1 MERKKQL
8 IRLTNYSFEVLHE
21 LIANTPAEELDKSG
35 LVDQWSFKDHI
46 AHLTHWLDR
55 FNHRLIKRDKN
66 YKEVTDFDKENSHIW
81 QLTHDLD
88 WQVILNNLEKAYMEV
103 TQYLRSLTEEDL
115 IATDMLYPPD
125 KRPLWD
131 AILSNTCAHTITHVG
146 LIYNERGNRQK
157 SVELLERIMDDL
169 ESFDPSPKWRGTNIY
184 NLACLH
190 ALAGN
195 QSKALEL
202 LQESLS
208 LSTALVEWAPKDT
221 DLKSLWELPTFIEMT
236 HPVLH

>member
-21 LIANTPAEELDKSG
+21 LIANTPAEELVKSG
-35 LVDQWSFKDHI
+35 QVDQWSFKDHM

-81 QLTHDLD
+81 QLMHNQE
-88 WQVILNNLEKAYMEV
+88 WQMILSNLEKAYMEV
-103 TQYLRSLTEEDL
+103 TQYLRSLSEEDL

-146 LIYNERGNRQK
+146 LIYNERGNFQK
-157 SVELLERIMDDL
+157 SVELLEKIMDDL
-169 ESFDPSPKWRGTNIY
+169 QEFDPSPKWRGTNIY

-195 QSKALEL
+195 QTNALEL
-202 LQESLS
+202 LRESFS
-208 LSTALVEWAPKDT
+208 FNPALVDWAPKDP
-221 DLKSLWELPTFIEMT
+221 DLAWLWEDPAFIEMT
-236 HPVLH
+236 HPG

>member
-8 IRLTNYSFEVLHE
+8 IRLTNYSREVLQE
-21 LIANTPAEELDKSG
+21 LITNTPDEDLTKSG
-35 LVDQWSFKDHI
+35 QVDKWSFKDHM
-46 AHLTHWLDR
+46 AHLAHWLDR

-66 YKEVTDFDKENSHIW
+66 YKEVTDFDKENSRIW

-88 WQVILNNLEKAYMEV
+88 WPVILNNLEKAYMDT
-103 TQYLRSLTEEDL
+103 TQYLRSLSEEDL
-115 IATDMLYPPD
+115 LATDMLYPPD

-146 LIYNERGNRQK
+146 LIYNERGNFQK

-169 ESFDPSPKWRGTNIY
+169 QEFDPSPKWRGTNFY

-190 ALAGN
+190 ALAGTPLN
-195 QSKALEL
+195 ALEL
-202 LQESLS
+202 LQQAFSLNP
-208 LSTALVEWAPKDT
+208 ALVEWSQKDT
-221 DLKSLWELPTFIEMT
+221 DLVSLWELQTFIEMT
-236 HPVLH
+236 HPG

>member
-21 LIANTPAEELDKSG
+21 LIANTPADDLAESG
-35 LVDQWSFKDHI
+35 QVERWSFKDHI
-46 AHLTHWLDR
+46 AHIAHWLDR

-66 YKEVTDFDKENSHIW
+66 YKEVTDFDTENSRIW

-88 WQVILNNLEKAYMEV
+88 WQVINNNLEKSYMEV
-103 TQYLRSLTEEDL
+103 TQYLRSLSEDDL
-115 IATDMLYPPD
+115 LATDMLYPPD

-131 AILSNTCAHTITHVG
+131 AIINSTCSHTITHVG
-146 LIYNERGNRQK
+146 LIYNERGNYQK
-157 SVELLERIMDDL
+157 SVELLEKIMDDL
-169 ESFDPSPKWRGTNIY
+169 QAFDPSPKWKGTNIY

-195 QSKALEL
+195 QTNALEL
-202 LQESLS
+202 LRESFSLSPPFIEWSQKDPDLESLW
-208 LSTALVEWAPKDT
+208 V
-221 DLKSLWELPTFIEMT
+221 LPAFIEMT
-236 HPVLH
+236 HLG